1 MPYVGFV
8 QHRQLMISPVAKF
21 PRLTA
26 SEECNLILQDI
37 FEYDKEGMDAV
48 LESLC
53 AEEGIPYDWETV
65 GDEIDNLV
73 IEHEDVIA
81 LMYNEYLNANY
92 AA

>member
-1 MPYVGFV
+1 
-8 QHRQLMISPVAKF
+8 MISPSAQF

-26 SEECNLILQDI
+26 SEESDLILKNI
-37 FEYDKEGMDAV
+37 FEYDKEGMNFV

-73 IEHEDVIA
+73 IENEDLIA
-81 LMYNEYLNANY
+81 LMYEDYLNQDY